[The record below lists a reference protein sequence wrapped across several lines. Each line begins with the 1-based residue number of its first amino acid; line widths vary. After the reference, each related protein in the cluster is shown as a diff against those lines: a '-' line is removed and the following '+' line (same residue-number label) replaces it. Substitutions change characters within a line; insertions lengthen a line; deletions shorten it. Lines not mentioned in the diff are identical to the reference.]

1 MTNNYPDNI
10 GIVNDPGRN
19 NEVVVTYILEI
30 DGSEITSVQ
39 EEDLCTMNEEYLA
52 AIDEYLKDT
61 QIKIVEIWEKN
72 DIEVN
77 RKTYKQNFK
86 T

>member
-39 EEDLCTMNEEYLA
+39 EEDLYAMNEEYLA
-52 AIDEYLKDT
+52 AIDEYFKDT

-77 RKTYKQNFK
+77 RRTYKQNFK

>member
-39 EEDLCTMNEEYLA
+39 EEDLCTMKEEYLA
-52 AIDEYLKDT
+52 AIDEYFKDT

-77 RKTYKQNFK
+77 RRTYKQNFK

>member
-39 EEDLCTMNEEYLA
+39 EEDLYAMNEEYLA

-77 RKTYKQNFK
+77 RRTYKQNFK

>member
-39 EEDLCTMNEEYLA
+39 EEDLYAMNEEYLA